1 MQQLFFYVFSSIA
14 IFSSIMVVFLRNT
27 VKSVL
32 FLILTFISTAC
43 LWLLLEAEFLAVTL
57 ILVYVGAVIVL
68 FLFVIMMIDQEF
80 EVKRS
85 GISKYS
91 FFIIFTSI
99 IMLTLLMCIMV
110 PYSDT
115 YEFGSDIVIPTIRG
129 SGNNV
134 KVLGTLLY
142 NKHLFAFEVTGLLFL
157 VGMVAAI
164 AISFR
169 GKQNRLNQDISE
181 QINVKKEDRLKL
193 VKIDDK

>member
-1 MQQLFFYVFSSIA
+1 MQQLFFYVFSIIA

-115 YEFGSDIVIPTIRG
+115 YEFGSDIVIPTIKG

-181 QINVKKEDRLKL
+181 QISVKKEDRLKL

>member
-115 YEFGSDIVIPTIRG
+115 YEFGSDIVIPTIKG

-181 QINVKKEDRLKL
+181 QISVKKEDRLKL